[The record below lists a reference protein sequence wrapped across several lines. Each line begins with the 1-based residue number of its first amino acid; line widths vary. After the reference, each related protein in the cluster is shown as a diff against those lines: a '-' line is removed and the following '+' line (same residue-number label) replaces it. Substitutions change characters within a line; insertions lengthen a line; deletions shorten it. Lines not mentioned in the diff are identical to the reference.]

1 MYQNF
6 AGSDLYPTIEHKAAI
21 LLYLVVKNHSFV
33 DGNKLDVIAT
43 GKTASDRRSQRA
55 RHGERD
61 VFRNLRD
68 PHSTLANRG
77 GA

>member
-1 MYQNF
+1 MLPKQFSSEKRQCGGDTFN
-6 AGSDLYPTIEHKAAI
+6 AVAANI
-21 LLYLVVKNHSFV
+21 
-33 DGNKLDVIAT
+33 DAIAI

-55 RHGERD
+55 WHGERD